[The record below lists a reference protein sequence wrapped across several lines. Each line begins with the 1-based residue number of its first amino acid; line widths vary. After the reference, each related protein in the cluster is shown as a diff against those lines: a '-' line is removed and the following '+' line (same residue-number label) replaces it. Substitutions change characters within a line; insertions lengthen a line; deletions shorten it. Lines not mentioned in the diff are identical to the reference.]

1 MKPSEYLFEL
11 VHALSKTEKRYF
23 KRYTSLHGTTA
34 KNYVHLFD
42 DILKMQIYDEEKAK
56 KKYAGGYADNFGM
69 LKQLLF
75 QQVMKSLSSF
85 HADSSIEHEIL
96 SIIREIKI
104 LQKKGLYPIAEK
116 KIDKGIKLSLEHE
129 RLGFLPILYSHK
141 KSNLY
146 QSFFENTSYKE
157 IEKIILEEQ
166 HAFLLINEIIVQ
178 VNIMLKFFYS
188 RAVSAKTKS
197 ANNKAET
204 DSIVAQLLL
213 EKKKPLSTFSAQSI
227 RLHILAT
234 YYSDKG
240 NAAKAN
246 NIMRQHI
253 KLYHNYPK
261 IKKEYYFNFLNI
273 NYQLADL
280 LITTQKFSEAT
291 KHLEELELN
300 KSDNKG
306 YESLFFT
313 LHYSALLK
321 LYTETKEFSKALK
334 LEKHIEREKQ
344 NQNSNIPDEA
354 QNHFDYCFS
363 VSHLYLKNY
372 AKAIQHLQNII
383 NRKNNHSHFVAA
395 KTLLFICHYELQNHS
410 ILLHLAE
417 GALRAMHATN
427 KSNLPAEAV
436 LLDLFIKNAKTNN
449 SQQFIQHAKK
459 LLNKK
464 EYKLKTVLEPFN
476 IFEWISEK
484 WHLEN

>member
-23 KRYTSLHGTTA
+23 KRYTSLHGTTE

-42 DILKMQIYDEEKAK
+42 EILKMQVYDEGKVK
-56 KKYAGGYADNFGM
+56 RKYAGGYADNFGM

-85 HADSSIEHEIL
+85 YADSSIEHEIL

-146 QSFFENTSYKE
+146 QSFFDNTSYEE
-157 IEKIILEEQ
+157 IEEIVLEEQ
-166 HAFLLINEIIVQ
+166 HAFLLMNEIIVK
-178 VNIMLKFFYS
+178 VNIMLKFFYL
-188 RAVSAKTKS
+188 RVVSAKTKIV
-197 ANNKAET
+197 NNKAET
-204 DSIVAQLLL
+204 DSIVSQLLL
-213 EKKKPLSTFSAQSI
+213 EKKKSLSTFSAQSI

-240 NAAKAN
+240 SAVKAN

-253 KLYHNYPK
+253 NLYHNYPK

-280 LITTQKFSEAT
+280 LITTQKFSEAA
-291 KHLEELELN
+291 KHLEVLEQN
-300 KSDNKG
+300 KIDNKG

-334 LEKHIEREKQ
+334 LEKNITREKQ
-344 NQNSNIPDEA
+344 SQNSNIPDEA
-354 QNHFDYCFS
+354 QNHFNYCFA
-363 VSHLYLKNY
+363 VSHFYLKNY
-372 AKAIQHLQNII
+372 DKAIHHLQNII
-383 NRKNNHSHFVAA
+383 NRKNNHSHFAAA
-395 KTLLFICHYELQNHS
+395 KTLLFICHYELKNDN

-417 GALRAMHATN
+417 GALRAMNVAY
-427 KSNLPAEAV
+427 KDNLPLEAI
-436 LLDLFIKNAKTNN
+436 LLDLFIKSTKANK
-449 SQQFIQHAKK
+449 SQQYIQDAKK
-459 LLNKK
+459 YFYKK
-464 EYKLKTVLEPFN
+464 ENKSSTVLEPFN
-476 IFEWISEK
+476 VFEWIAEK
-484 WHLEN
+484 

>member
-1 MKPSEYLFEL
+1 MKSSEYLFEL

-42 DILKMQIYDEEKAK
+42 DILKMQVYDEEKAK

-104 LQKKGLYPIAEK
+104 LQKKGLYPIAKK

-129 RLGFLPILYSHK
+129 RLGFLPMLYSHK

-146 QSFFENTSYKE
+146 QSFFENTSYEE
-157 IEKIILEEQ
+157 IENIILEEQ
-166 HAFLLINEIIVQ
+166 HAFSLMNEIIVQ

-188 RAVSAKTKS
+188 RAVSAKTKG

-234 YYSDKG
+234 YHSDKG
-240 NAAKAN
+240 NAIKAK
-246 NIMRQHI
+246 NIMREHI

-273 NYQLADL
+273 NYQLTDL
-280 LITTQKFSEAT
+280 LITTKKFSEAA
-291 KHLEELELN
+291 KHLEELEKN
-300 KSDNKG
+300 KSYNKG
-306 YESLFFT
+306 YESLFFM

-321 LYTETKEFSKALK
+321 LYTETKEFSKTIK
-334 LEKHIEREKQ
+334 LERYIEREKQ

-354 QNHFDYCFS
+354 LNHFDYCFA
-363 VSHLYLKNY
+363 VSHFYLKNY
-372 AKAIQHLQNII
+372 DNAIHYLQNII
-383 NRKNNHSHFVAA
+383 NRKNNHSHFASA
-395 KTLLFICHYELQNHS
+395 KTLLFICHFELQNHS

-417 GALRAMHATN
+417 GALRAFNTTYG
-427 KSNLPAEAV
+427 KNLLAEV
-436 LLDLFIKNAKTNN
+436 TLLNLFIKKYKTDNFKY
-449 SQQFIQHAKK
+449 FIEETKK
-459 LLNKK
+459 YFNKEKRLNTH
-464 EYKLKTVLEPFN
+464 LIPFN
-476 IFEWISEK
+476 IFEWITECK
-484 WHLEN
+484 